1 MMNAAPFSKRCM
13 RVVWRALPRT
23 RWSYNLGKLLTRTFL
38 RPESRSCQVEM
49 RFAGGI
55 PMSLD
60 LASFVGN
67 DLYCFDD
74 HYESVTLQRWRALAR
89 EASTVLDIGSHF
101 GTFAL
106 VAAHE
111 NPSARVIAVEADKR
125 IAAILRKHAAH
136 YPKIE
141 VLHAAVTEKAGWH
154 RFRGGGGQRWR
165 RKRPDEWGRKCRRNP
180 SGGSLR
186 KIRREIR

>member
-1 MMNAAPFSKRCM
+1 MHAGCLAGAAADALELQSRQITDAHLFAPREPFLPGGDALRGRDPHVLGS
-13 RVVWRALPRT
+13 RVVRGERPVLFRRP
-23 RWSYNLGKLLTRTFL
+23 L
-38 RPESRSCQVEM
+38 R
-49 RFAGGI
+49 
-55 PMSLD
+55 
-60 LASFVGN
+60 VG
-67 DLYCFDD
+67 D
-74 HYESVTLQRWRALAR
+74 SPTLAR

-154 RFRGGGGQRWR
+154 RFRGGGQRWR
-165 RKRPDEWGRKCRRNP
+165 RKRPDEWGRKCRRDP

>member
-1 MMNAAPFSKRCM
+1 M

-74 HYESVTLQRWRALAR
+74 HYESVTLQRWRVRPAQCWTSGAT
-89 EASTVLDIGSHF
+89 S
-101 GTFAL
+101 
-106 VAAHE
+106 AH
-111 NPSARVIAVEADKR
+111 
-125 IAAILRKHAAH
+125 L
-136 YPKIE
+136 
-141 VLHAAVTEKAGWH
+141 LL
-154 RFRGGGGQRWR
+154 
-165 RKRPDEWGRKCRRNP
+165 
-180 SGGSLR
+180 SLR
-186 KIRREIR
+186 MRIPQPA